1 MCVLQLTETLNDIG
15 TWCYL
20 SPYYKSMI
28 CKEKTIQY
36 HLGCL

>member
-20 SPYYKSMI
+20 SHYKSMI